1 MPKIFPAASLFLA
14 LSLMCAGSAGAVSQ
28 EQATVDAI
36 QKKYEAT
43 RTLKAKFV
51 QKAFI
56 KLMDQAQ
63 TTEGEVFIKKPGK
76 MKWLYNAPDPQ
87 VLISDG
93 NTLWL
98 YVPEEN
104 QVNKMPMENVYSN
117 NTPALFLAGKGKLTE
132 SFEVA
137 RVASDSETYQ
147 VELIPKDKK
156 MNVKMLTLFADKK
169 SYQILGSSVY
179 DKLGNKT
186 EIKFT
191 QIEINPDLADGIFQF
206 QKPQGVELLDFTD
219 SPKTNK

>member
-1 MPKIFPAASLFLA
+1 MFLA
-14 LSLMCAGSAGAVSQ
+14 FSLMCAGPAGAVSK
-28 EQATVDAI
+28 EQATVDAV

-43 RTLKAKFV
+43 RTWKAKFV

-56 KLMDQAQ
+56 KLMDQVQ

-76 MKWLYNAPDPQ
+76 MKWLYDAPDPQ
-87 VLISDG
+87 ILISNGDM
-93 NTLWL
+93 LWL

-104 QVNKMPMENVYSN
+104 QVNKMPMKNVYSN

-137 RVASDSETYQ
+137 RVTSNSETYQ
-147 VELIPKDKK
+147 VELAPKDKK
-156 MNVKMLTLFADKK
+156 MNVKTLTLFADKK

-186 EIKFT
+186 EIKFS
-191 QIEINPDLADGIFQF
+191 QIEVNLDLPDQLFQF
-206 QKPQGVELLDFTD
+206 HPPRGVEVLDFTD
-219 SPKTNK
+219 SLEDHK